1 VNTRTKLIA
10 AFTAA
15 AMSLSGCGFKGLY
28 STSLPGGADL
38 GDHPYTI
45 TATFA
50 DVLDLVPQSA
60 VKVNDIAIGKVTAIS
75 LDGWSAKVTMSV
87 NNSVKLPNNA
97 RALVSQTS
105 LLGEKYVALLPPL
118 GAADPTDLHQGSSIP
133 LKDTRSAPEVE
144 EVLGALSLLL
154 NNGGVNQIQVIAR
167 ELSSALKGNE
177 NSIRDLLDQL
187 NIFVGTLDQQ
197 KGSIVAALQNIDTL
211 AITLN
216 KQKKIITDALDTFPQ
231 ALAVLSQER
240 GKLVT
245 LLTSLSKL
253 GSVATDVISSTQTE
267 LVQALRSLSPALEQ
281 LNAAGDNFPQALRI
295 MGTFPFPL
303 GTTRELVRGD
313 YANLYAYVN
322 LDLSA
327 VLCQVPGADALC
339 KLLTANAKQTKLT
352 PGSGTAA
359 RPATQSTL
367 TPMLIGT
374 GK

>member
-1 VNTRTKLIA
+1 MKTRTKLIA
-10 AFTAA
+10 ALSAA
-15 AMSLSGCGFKGLY
+15 AMTLSGCGFKGLY

-38 GDHPYTI
+38 GDHPFTV
-45 TATFA
+45 TAMFA

-60 VKVNDIAIGKVTAIS
+60 VKVNDIAVGKVTAIS

-87 NNSVKLPNNA
+87 NSSVKLPSNA

-105 LLGEKYVALLPPL
+105 LLGEKYVALQPPL
-118 GAADPTDLHQGSSIP
+118 GAAAPGELHQGSFIP

-187 NIFVGTLDQQ
+187 NVFVGTLDDQ
-197 KGSIVAALQNIDTL
+197 KSSIISALENVNTL

-253 GSVATDVISSTQTE
+253 GSVATNVITATQSQ
-267 LVQALRSLSPALEQ
+267 LVTALKSLSPALQ
-281 LNAAGDNFPQALRI
+281 GLNAAGDDFPQSLRI
-295 MGTFPFPL
+295 LGTFPFPL

-313 YANLYAYVN
+313 YANLHAYIN

-327 VLCQVPGADALC
+327 VLCQVPNAQALC
-339 KLLTANAKQTKLT
+339 SLLTADAKQTKLT
-352 PGSGTAA
+352 TGSSSSAKS
-359 RPATQSTL
+359 STL
-367 TPMLIGT
+367 SPMLIGT